1 MYKKYQD
8 IGKLYPLICKNK
20 ALNIMKISILL
31 LLFGIFSVSATG
43 YSQEARVSITVNNT
57 TINEVFTEIKA
68 QTNYSFWFDVKDVDI
83 DRKVSIH
90 VENET
95 VKSVLSTIL
104 KGQDLGFELKGNHII
119 IVKKEILNQSA
130 GAGLP
135 QQNKKISGVI
145 KDEHGEPII
154 GANVVVKGSTIGN
167 ISDHE
172 GRFTLEVPENSTL
185 TVSYIGYLSQEIKV
199 GKRNI
204 FNIILAEDSENL
216 DEIVVIGYGTMKK
229 SDLTGAVSSVKG
241 DKISAIASTD
251 ITDILQGK
259 VAGMNITSSSKVDE
273 SGSIRIRGNRSLNA
287 SNDPLYVIDG
297 IPMSVGSMADVNPND
312 IESMEILK
320 DASATAIYGSRG
332 ANGVILITTKKGK
345 TGKVTINYDG
355 TVSFSKIHS
364 MTDWMNSGELID
376 WNRQANVNAGAYTGK
391 YGNAPD
397 PDIDGDAYFGGVSQY
412 PYLRPVFNAAFQ
424 FNADGTPVLRDA
436 TQYEKEVLG
445 YADRVPVY
453 NSANI
458 PTTPWTDYV
467 TRTSLTHN
475 HQISLSAGTEK
486 SKLYMSLAYLDQESP
501 MKDQDY
507 KRYTV
512 NMNGEIQATEF
523 LKVGMGI
530 NASHSIKNYGIVSN
544 FSNTTAKDSYG
555 LATSL
560 MPYAPAFDENGKIL
574 SPDDGP
580 SRHNVL
586 LNIDEAL
593 NETRYYGFM
602 LSSFAELDFGKI
614 WTPLEGV
621 KWRTNFG
628 TQYRNSRE
636 GSYYGDKFTN
646 PLGYASTEPNVAYN
660 NHNQKLA
667 WTLENMIFY
676 NKTFNKIHTVGLT
689 LMQSAEYYRTEGL
702 DARAYESKFPT
713 ALWYS
718 IGDSNKAKLGAGSS
732 FNEQQRASYMARL
745 NYNLMDRYL
754 LTVTGRWDGASMLA
768 AGNKWD
774 FFPSAALAW
783 KMNEENFMK
792 NIGWLNSLKLRVGY
806 GVTGNASINSY
817 QTAGSMV
824 SQWANKP
831 FGQGG
836 ITTNTTGAK
845 ASVLPNR
852 NLGWEKTASTNFGV
866 DFGFLNNRITGSVEY
881 YIANTSDLLL
891 NRSIPLMTGYT
902 QILTNVGKTQNK
914 GLEITL
920 STTNIQTEDFTWK
933 TDFTFS
939 TNRSKIVELAD
950 GKVDDPTNGWFIGKP
965 MDEIWTYK
973 YDRLWQDTPEDR
985 RMLAIYK
992 AKGNGITMF
1001 PGMAKL
1007 VDQEF
1012 IEVPEGTEGS
1022 KTVTLEDGSKVTY
1035 MDNGFGKFDKD
1046 DYHFQGS
1053 FTPKWEGGF
1062 TTTFIYK
1069 NWQLNAFFYGRF
1081 GNMYYGLMQTYGRR
1095 VENDTWSPENTDAK
1109 FPQPRAG
1116 GESFTDYKE
1125 YMNYTKGNMVAV
1137 RNIALSYTFPEKWLG
1152 KIGANSCQIYGQ
1164 VLNPFI
1170 WGGDLVKAGI
1180 NPDDTTGWGAEGGR
1194 SNGTYKYI
1202 GGQTN
1207 NTVLTRSFVIG
1218 LRLGF

>member
-1 MYKKYQD
+1 
-8 IGKLYPLICKNK
+8 
-20 ALNIMKISILL
+20 MK
-31 LLFGIFSVSATG
+31 
-43 YSQEARVSITVNNT
+43 
-57 TINEVFTEIKA
+57 
-68 QTNYSFWFDVKDVDI
+68 
-83 DRKVSIH
+83 DRKNSSLLSCLEKFQRLFFVALL
-90 VENET
+90 
-95 VKSVLSTIL
+95 SVLAV
-104 KGQDLGFELKGNHII
+104 GAFA
-119 IVKKEILNQSA
+119 QS
-130 GAGLP
+130 
-135 QQNKKISGVI
+135 KTVSGTVLD
-145 KDEHGEPII
+145 KTGESVI
-154 GANVVVKGSTIGN
+154 GASVVVKGTTNGTITDFDGKFTLTNVPESGTIEISFVGYKTVNVAVKGQSTIKV
-167 ISDHE
+167 ILEEDTE
-172 GRFTLEVPENSTL
+172 TLEE
-185 TVSYIGYLSQEIKV
+185 
-199 GKRNI
+199 
-204 FNIILAEDSENL
+204 
-216 DEIVVIGYGTMKK
+216 VVVVGYGVQKK
-229 SDLTGAVSSVKG
+229 SDVTGALTQVSSKTIRERPVQN
-241 DKISAIASTD
+241 ALQAM
-251 ITDILQGK
+251 QGK
-259 VAGMNITSSSKVDE
+259 AAGVQITSNNRPGELGDV
-273 SGSIRIRGNRSLNA
+273 RIRGSRSLNA

-676 NKTFNKIHTVGLT
+676 NLSLIH
-689 LMQSAEYYRTEGL
+689 
-702 DARAYESKFPT
+702 
-713 ALWYS
+713 
-718 IGDSNKAKLGAGSS
+718 I
-732 FNEQQRASYMARL
+732 
-745 NYNLMDRYL
+745 
-754 LTVTGRWDGASMLA
+754 
-768 AGNKWD
+768 
-774 FFPSAALAW
+774 
-783 KMNEENFMK
+783 
-792 NIGWLNSLKLRVGY
+792 
-806 GVTGNASINSY
+806 
-817 QTAGSMV
+817 
-824 SQWANKP
+824 
-831 FGQGG
+831 
-836 ITTNTTGAK
+836 
-845 ASVLPNR
+845 
-852 NLGWEKTASTNFGV
+852 
-866 DFGFLNNRITGSVEY
+866 
-881 YIANTSDLLL
+881 
-891 NRSIPLMTGYT
+891 
-902 QILTNVGKTQNK
+902 
-914 GLEITL
+914 
-920 STTNIQTEDFTWK
+920 
-933 TDFTFS
+933 
-939 TNRSKIVELAD
+939 
-950 GKVDDPTNGWFIGKP
+950 
-965 MDEIWTYK
+965 
-973 YDRLWQDTPEDR
+973 
-985 RMLAIYK
+985 
-992 AKGNGITMF
+992 
-1001 PGMAKL
+1001 
-1007 VDQEF
+1007 
-1012 IEVPEGTEGS
+1012 
-1022 KTVTLEDGSKVTY
+1022 
-1035 MDNGFGKFDKD
+1035 
-1046 DYHFQGS
+1046 
-1053 FTPKWEGGF
+1053 
-1062 TTTFIYK
+1062 
-1069 NWQLNAFFYGRF
+1069 
-1081 GNMYYGLMQTYGRR
+1081 
-1095 VENDTWSPENTDAK
+1095 
-1109 FPQPRAG
+1109 
-1116 GESFTDYKE
+1116 
-1125 YMNYTKGNMVAV
+1125 
-1137 RNIALSYTFPEKWLG
+1137 
-1152 KIGANSCQIYGQ
+1152 
-1164 VLNPFI
+1164 
-1170 WGGDLVKAGI
+1170 
-1180 NPDDTTGWGAEGGR
+1180 
-1194 SNGTYKYI
+1194 
-1202 GGQTN
+1202 
-1207 NTVLTRSFVIG
+1207 
-1218 LRLGF
+1218 

>member
-1 MYKKYQD
+1 
-8 IGKLYPLICKNK
+8 
-20 ALNIMKISILL
+20 MK
-31 LLFGIFSVSATG
+31 
-43 YSQEARVSITVNNT
+43 
-57 TINEVFTEIKA
+57 
-68 QTNYSFWFDVKDVDI
+68 
-83 DRKVSIH
+83 DRKNSSLLSCLEKFQRLFFVALL
-90 VENET
+90 
-95 VKSVLSTIL
+95 SVLAV
-104 KGQDLGFELKGNHII
+104 GAFA
-119 IVKKEILNQSA
+119 QS
-130 GAGLP
+130 
-135 QQNKKISGVI
+135 KTVSGTVLD
-145 KDEHGEPII
+145 KTGESVI
-154 GANVVVKGSTIGN
+154 GASVVVKGTTNGTITDFDGKFTLTNVPESGTIEISFVGYKTVNVAVKGQSTIKV
-167 ISDHE
+167 ILEEDTE
-172 GRFTLEVPENSTL
+172 TLEE
-185 TVSYIGYLSQEIKV
+185 
-199 GKRNI
+199 
-204 FNIILAEDSENL
+204 
-216 DEIVVIGYGTMKK
+216 VVVVGYGVQKK
-229 SDLTGAVSSVKG
+229 SDVTGALTQVSSKTIRERPVQN
-241 DKISAIASTD
+241 ALQAM
-251 ITDILQGK
+251 QGK
-259 VAGMNITSSSKVDE
+259 AAGVQITSNNRPGELGDV
-273 SGSIRIRGNRSLNA
+273 RIRGSRSLNA

-660 NHNQKLA
+660 NHNQK
-667 WTLENMIFY
+667 TC
-676 NKTFNKIHTVGLT
+676 
-689 LMQSAEYYRTEGL
+689 
-702 DARAYESKFPT
+702 
-713 ALWYS
+713 
-718 IGDSNKAKLGAGSS
+718 
-732 FNEQQRASYMARL
+732 
-745 NYNLMDRYL
+745 MD
-754 LTVTGRWDGASMLA
+754 
-768 AGNKWD
+768 
-774 FFPSAALAW
+774 
-783 KMNEENFMK
+783 
-792 NIGWLNSLKLRVGY
+792 
-806 GVTGNASINSY
+806 
-817 QTAGSMV
+817 
-824 SQWANKP
+824 
-831 FGQGG
+831 
-836 ITTNTTGAK
+836 
-845 ASVLPNR
+845 
-852 NLGWEKTASTNFGV
+852 
-866 DFGFLNNRITGSVEY
+866 
-881 YIANTSDLLL
+881 
-891 NRSIPLMTGYT
+891 
-902 QILTNVGKTQNK
+902 
-914 GLEITL
+914 
-920 STTNIQTEDFTWK
+920 
-933 TDFTFS
+933 
-939 TNRSKIVELAD
+939 
-950 GKVDDPTNGWFIGKP
+950 IGKH
-965 MDEIWTYK
+965 DF
-973 YDRLWQDTPEDR
+973 L
-985 RMLAIYK
+985 
-992 AKGNGITMF
+992 
-1001 PGMAKL
+1001 
-1007 VDQEF
+1007 
-1012 IEVPEGTEGS
+1012 
-1022 KTVTLEDGSKVTY
+1022 
-1035 MDNGFGKFDKD
+1035 
-1046 DYHFQGS
+1046 
-1053 FTPKWEGGF
+1053 
-1062 TTTFIYK
+1062 
-1069 NWQLNAFFYGRF
+1069 
-1081 GNMYYGLMQTYGRR
+1081 
-1095 VENDTWSPENTDAK
+1095 
-1109 FPQPRAG
+1109 
-1116 GESFTDYKE
+1116 
-1125 YMNYTKGNMVAV
+1125 
-1137 RNIALSYTFPEKWLG
+1137 
-1152 KIGANSCQIYGQ
+1152 
-1164 VLNPFI
+1164 
-1170 WGGDLVKAGI
+1170 
-1180 NPDDTTGWGAEGGR
+1180 
-1194 SNGTYKYI
+1194 
-1202 GGQTN
+1202 
-1207 NTVLTRSFVIG
+1207 
-1218 LRLGF
+1218 

>member
-1 MYKKYQD
+1 
-8 IGKLYPLICKNK
+8 
-20 ALNIMKISILL
+20 MK
-31 LLFGIFSVSATG
+31 
-43 YSQEARVSITVNNT
+43 
-57 TINEVFTEIKA
+57 
-68 QTNYSFWFDVKDVDI
+68 
-83 DRKVSIH
+83 DRKNSSLLSCLEKFLRLFFVALL
-90 VENET
+90 
-95 VKSVLSTIL
+95 SVLAV
-104 KGQDLGFELKGNHII
+104 GAFA
-119 IVKKEILNQSA
+119 QS
-130 GAGLP
+130 
-135 QQNKKISGVI
+135 KTVSGTVLD
-145 KDEHGEPII
+145 KTGESVI
-154 GANVVVKGSTIGN
+154 GASVVVKGTTNGTITDFDGKFTLTNVPESGTIEISFVGYKTVNVAVKGQSTIKV
-167 ISDHE
+167 ILEEDTE
-172 GRFTLEVPENSTL
+172 TLEE
-185 TVSYIGYLSQEIKV
+185 
-199 GKRNI
+199 
-204 FNIILAEDSENL
+204 
-216 DEIVVIGYGTMKK
+216 VVVVGYGVQKK
-229 SDLTGAVSSVKG
+229 SDVTGALTQVSSKTIRERPVQN
-241 DKISAIASTD
+241 ALQAM
-251 ITDILQGK
+251 QGK
-259 VAGMNITSSSKVDE
+259 AAGVQITSNNRPGELGDV
-273 SGSIRIRGNRSLNA
+273 RIRGSRSLNA

>member
-1 MYKKYQD
+1 
-8 IGKLYPLICKNK
+8 
-20 ALNIMKISILL
+20 MK
-31 LLFGIFSVSATG
+31 
-43 YSQEARVSITVNNT
+43 
-57 TINEVFTEIKA
+57 
-68 QTNYSFWFDVKDVDI
+68 
-83 DRKVSIH
+83 DRKNSSLLGRLDKFQRLFFVALL
-90 VENET
+90 
-95 VKSVLSTIL
+95 SVLAV
-104 KGQDLGFELKGNHII
+104 GAFA
-119 IVKKEILNQSA
+119 QS
-130 GAGLP
+130 
-135 QQNKKISGVI
+135 KTVSGTVLD
-145 KDEHGEPII
+145 KTGESVI
-154 GANVVVKGSTIGN
+154 GASVVVKGTTNGTITDFDGKFTLTNVPESGTIEISFVGYKTVNVAVKGQSTIKV
-167 ISDHE
+167 ILEEDTE
-172 GRFTLEVPENSTL
+172 TLEE
-185 TVSYIGYLSQEIKV
+185 
-199 GKRNI
+199 
-204 FNIILAEDSENL
+204 
-216 DEIVVIGYGTMKK
+216 VVVVGYGVQKK
-229 SDLTGAVSSVKG
+229 SDVTGALTQVSSKTIRERPVQN
-241 DKISAIASTD
+241 ALQAM
-251 ITDILQGK
+251 QGK
-259 VAGMNITSSSKVDE
+259 AAGVQITSNNRPGELGDV
-273 SGSIRIRGNRSLNA
+273 RIRGSRSLNA

-676 NKTFNKIHTVGLT
+676 NKTL
-689 LMQSAEYYRTEGL
+689 
-702 DARAYESKFPT
+702 
-713 ALWYS
+713 
-718 IGDSNKAKLGAGSS
+718 
-732 FNEQQRASYMARL
+732 
-745 NYNLMDRYL
+745 
-754 LTVTGRWDGASMLA
+754 
-768 AGNKWD
+768 
-774 FFPSAALAW
+774 
-783 KMNEENFMK
+783 
-792 NIGWLNSLKLRVGY
+792 
-806 GVTGNASINSY
+806 
-817 QTAGSMV
+817 V
-824 SQWANKP
+824 S
-831 FGQGG
+831 
-836 ITTNTTGAK
+836 
-845 ASVLPNR
+845 R
-852 NLGWEKTASTNFGV
+852 
-866 DFGFLNNRITGSVEY
+866 
-881 YIANTSDLLL
+881 
-891 NRSIPLMTGYT
+891 
-902 QILTNVGKTQNK
+902 
-914 GLEITL
+914 
-920 STTNIQTEDFTWK
+920 
-933 TDFTFS
+933 
-939 TNRSKIVELAD
+939 
-950 GKVDDPTNGWFIGKP
+950 
-965 MDEIWTYK
+965 
-973 YDRLWQDTPEDR
+973 
-985 RMLAIYK
+985 
-992 AKGNGITMF
+992 
-1001 PGMAKL
+1001 
-1007 VDQEF
+1007 
-1012 IEVPEGTEGS
+1012 
-1022 KTVTLEDGSKVTY
+1022 
-1035 MDNGFGKFDKD
+1035 
-1046 DYHFQGS
+1046 
-1053 FTPKWEGGF
+1053 
-1062 TTTFIYK
+1062 
-1069 NWQLNAFFYGRF
+1069 
-1081 GNMYYGLMQTYGRR
+1081 
-1095 VENDTWSPENTDAK
+1095 
-1109 FPQPRAG
+1109 
-1116 GESFTDYKE
+1116 
-1125 YMNYTKGNMVAV
+1125 
-1137 RNIALSYTFPEKWLG
+1137 
-1152 KIGANSCQIYGQ
+1152 
-1164 VLNPFI
+1164 
-1170 WGGDLVKAGI
+1170 
-1180 NPDDTTGWGAEGGR
+1180 
-1194 SNGTYKYI
+1194 
-1202 GGQTN
+1202 
-1207 NTVLTRSFVIG
+1207 
-1218 LRLGF
+1218 

>member
-1 MYKKYQD
+1 
-8 IGKLYPLICKNK
+8 
-20 ALNIMKISILL
+20 MK
-31 LLFGIFSVSATG
+31 
-43 YSQEARVSITVNNT
+43 
-57 TINEVFTEIKA
+57 
-68 QTNYSFWFDVKDVDI
+68 
-83 DRKVSIH
+83 DRKNSSLLSCLEKFQRLFFVALL
-90 VENET
+90 
-95 VKSVLSTIL
+95 SVLAV
-104 KGQDLGFELKGNHII
+104 GAFA
-119 IVKKEILNQSA
+119 QS
-130 GAGLP
+130 
-135 QQNKKISGVI
+135 KTVSGTVLD
-145 KDEHGEPII
+145 KTGESVI
-154 GANVVVKGSTIGN
+154 GASVVVKGTTNGTITDFDGKFTLTNVPESGTIEISFVGYKTVNVAVKGQSTIKV
-167 ISDHE
+167 ILEEDTE
-172 GRFTLEVPENSTL
+172 TLEE
-185 TVSYIGYLSQEIKV
+185 
-199 GKRNI
+199 
-204 FNIILAEDSENL
+204 
-216 DEIVVIGYGTMKK
+216 VVVVGYGVQKK
-229 SDLTGAVSSVKG
+229 SDVTGALTQVSSKTIRERPVQN
-241 DKISAIASTD
+241 ALQAM
-251 ITDILQGK
+251 QGK
-259 VAGMNITSSSKVDE
+259 AAGVQITSNNRPGELGDV
-273 SGSIRIRGNRSLNA
+273 RIRGSRSLNA

-660 NHNQKLA
+660 NHNQKL
-667 WTLENMIFY
+667 
-676 NKTFNKIHTVGLT
+676 
-689 LMQSAEYYRTEGL
+689 
-702 DARAYESKFPT
+702 
-713 ALWYS
+713 
-718 IGDSNKAKLGAGSS
+718 
-732 FNEQQRASYMARL
+732 
-745 NYNLMDRYL
+745 
-754 LTVTGRWDGASMLA
+754 
-768 AGNKWD
+768 
-774 FFPSAALAW
+774 
-783 KMNEENFMK
+783 
-792 NIGWLNSLKLRVGY
+792 
-806 GVTGNASINSY
+806 
-817 QTAGSMV
+817 
-824 SQWANKP
+824 
-831 FGQGG
+831 
-836 ITTNTTGAK
+836 
-845 ASVLPNR
+845 
-852 NLGWEKTASTNFGV
+852 
-866 DFGFLNNRITGSVEY
+866 
-881 YIANTSDLLL
+881 
-891 NRSIPLMTGYT
+891 
-902 QILTNVGKTQNK
+902 GKTRFF
-914 GLEITL
+914 ITKH
-920 STTNIQTEDFTWK
+920 SIK
-933 TDFTFS
+933 
-939 TNRSKIVELAD
+939 
-950 GKVDDPTNGWFIGKP
+950 FI
-965 MDEIWTYK
+965 
-973 YDRLWQDTPEDR
+973 L
-985 RMLAIYK
+985 
-992 AKGNGITMF
+992 
-1001 PGMAKL
+1001 L
-1007 VDQEF
+1007 V
-1012 IEVPEGTEGS
+1012 
-1022 KTVTLEDGSKVTY
+1022 
-1035 MDNGFGKFDKD
+1035 
-1046 DYHFQGS
+1046 
-1053 FTPKWEGGF
+1053 
-1062 TTTFIYK
+1062 
-1069 NWQLNAFFYGRF
+1069 
-1081 GNMYYGLMQTYGRR
+1081 
-1095 VENDTWSPENTDAK
+1095 
-1109 FPQPRAG
+1109 
-1116 GESFTDYKE
+1116 
-1125 YMNYTKGNMVAV
+1125 
-1137 RNIALSYTFPEKWLG
+1137 
-1152 KIGANSCQIYGQ
+1152 
-1164 VLNPFI
+1164 
-1170 WGGDLVKAGI
+1170 
-1180 NPDDTTGWGAEGGR
+1180 
-1194 SNGTYKYI
+1194 
-1202 GGQTN
+1202 
-1207 NTVLTRSFVIG
+1207 
-1218 LRLGF
+1218 